1 MRRYS
6 EFFELHEQLLA
17 LDRWLVLPTIP
28 PKQWFNSKEPPFIL
42 KRCEQLDK
50 YLRMLVACDVRVWP
64 TSIALVLHSGSC
76 SLTHTM
82 CWQDLG
88 GSRNHEF
95 IREFVAPADVGD
107 EARII
112 GDITLLGVQ
121 K

>member
-1 MRRYS
+1 
-6 EFFELHEQLLA
+6 
-17 LDRWLVLPTIP
+17 
-28 PKQWFNSKEPPFIL
+28 
-42 KRCEQLDK
+42 
-50 YLRMLVACDVRVWP
+50 MLVACDVRVWP

-95 IREFVAPADVGD
+95 IREFVAPAEVGD